1 MSSREKKFLNQTIS
15 GNIGHNN
22 PAMDI
27 ENENNNIKAPKS
39 LIDTKNLE
47 VYDFKIILIGEPGVG
62 KTAIMSRFITN
73 EFKNMYQSTL
83 GVEFKTKDLYI
94 DNTACARLN
103 VWDTCGQ
110 ERFRAITRQYFKNS
124 HGVLLVFDLTVKE
137 TIRKLNVW
145 MNDIQDNIGDEC
157 VIFLIGNKSDVKTR
171 DISISEEAKEFA
183 KNKKI
188 IYYEVS
194 AKTGAGIY
202 NIFEKMSK
210 KLIENTENE
219 RSKKETNKTTDLLE
233 KNLILDNFNKDR
245 GKVEQKRSSF
255 HCC

>member
-1 MSSREKKFLNQTIS
+1 
-15 GNIGHNN
+15 
-22 PAMDI
+22 MDI

>member
-1 MSSREKKFLNQTIS
+1 MSNREKKFLNQTIS

-39 LIDTKNLE
+39 QIDTKNLE
-47 VYDFKIILIGEPGVG
+47 VYEFKIILICEPGVG

-157 VIFLIGNKSDVKTR
+157 VIFLIGNKSDVKNR

-194 AKTGAGIY
+194 AKTGTGIL
-202 NIFEKMSK
+202 NVFEKMSK

-219 RSKKETNKTTDLLE
+219 RSKKEANKTTDLLE
-233 KNLILDNFNKDR
+233 KNLVIDNFNKDR

>member
-1 MSSREKKFLNQTIS
+1 MSNREKKFLNQTIS

-22 PAMDI
+22 PTMDI
-27 ENENNNIKAPKS
+27 DNENNNIKAPKS
-39 LIDTKNLE
+39 QIDTKNLE
-47 VYDFKIILIGEPGVG
+47 TYDFKIILIGEPGVG

-94 DNTACARLN
+94 DNTACVRLN

-137 TIRKLNVW
+137 TIKKLNVW

-157 VIFLIGNKSDVKTR
+157 VIFLIGNKSDVKMR

-183 KNKKI
+183 KDKKI

-194 AKTGAGIY
+194 AKTGAGII
-202 NIFEKMSK
+202 NVFEKMSK
-210 KLIENTENE
+210 KLIENIENE
-219 RSKKETNKTTDLLE
+219 KSKKETNKTTDFLE
-233 KNLILDNFNKDR
+233 KNIVIDNFNKDR
-245 GKVEQKRSSF
+245 GKVEQQRSSF
-255 HCC
+255 RCC